1 MSRLS
6 DAFAAARA
14 EDRALLIGYLPA
26 GFPSYDG
33 GIAAITAMVEGGVDI
48 VEVGLPY
55 SDPMMDG
62 PVIQAAVD
70 QALRG
75 GVRILDVMRT
85 VKAVAALGVPTL
97 VMSYWNPIER
107 YGIERFAT
115 DLAAAGGVG
124 VITPDLIPDEA
135 AEWLAAVDKAG
146 IDPIFLTAPSSTD
159 ERLKVV
165 AEVGRGFLYAA
176 STMGIT
182 GTRDQVGARAGE
194 LVARMRAV
202 TDTPIAVGLGVGT
215 GSQAAQVAGYADG
228 VIVGSAFVRRILDA
242 SSERAGLAEVR
253 ALAAEL
259 ADGVRQRHHDKTP
272 GVHAAP
278 N

>member
-1 MSRLS
+1 MSRLA
-6 DAFAAARA
+6 DAFAAARE

-26 GFPSYDG
+26 GFPSYEG
-33 GIAAITAMVEGGVDI
+33 GVAAITAMVEGGVDV

-75 GVRILDVMRT
+75 GVKIGDVMRT
-85 VKAVAALGVPTL
+85 VKAVAELGVPTL

-107 YGIERFAT
+107 YGVERFTA

-146 IDPIFLTAPSSTD
+146 LDPIFLTAPSSTD
-159 ERLKVV
+159 ERIKIV
-165 AEVGRGFLYAA
+165 AEVGRGFIYAA

-182 GTRDQVGARAGE
+182 GTRAEVGAKAGE
-194 LVARMRAV
+194 LVGRMRAF

-228 VIVGSAFVRRILDA
+228 VIVGSAFVRRLLDA
-242 SSERAGLAEVR
+242 PSPEAGLAAVR
-253 ALAAEL
+253 GLAAEL
-259 ADGVRQRHHDKTP
+259 ADGVRQGLYNETP
-272 GVHAAP
+272 GVPAP
-278 N
+278 AN